1 FERTINKHAR
11 YICYVANIINL
22 EVVPFVSYNFSRM
35 LLQCRPVQWYSADA
49 YICKR
54 VQITNVSII
63 RCDGLVQLQ
72 QRSDIFRRQ
81 LVRRPATSSSS
92 TAAIPNSPFDIAR
105 TLRDLA
111 KASLVPRDHLARAD
125 LDVRIDTLATQFRS
139 TTADGTLAN
148 NRDLGSIV
156 WSLAKLSTPCCCGHA
171 IALLT
176 ALTSAS
182 SSSPASLQSASNQT
196 LCKALY
202 GAALL
207 SRNSSTRTAIARISR
222 GNSSSETPIL
232 PTHWSALLPPARALA
247 AACVP
252 RLASF
257 NMLDTSNAWWAIAT
271 LASLPPPPSAAFFG
285 ASIPVP
291 SRTGLA
297 SSKMQKQHKHQRH
310 KVRTPLD
317 GEWEGKEETSGVFPL
332 PEGLLA
338 GLATAAERHMRTP
351 NGCSTQGLAN
361 MLWGASRLGYADE
374 RMLSAAVALLKP
386 QVRTLAST
394 DSRAFATCLWAFAS
408 LHYVGAEGL
417 LSAASRPAA
426 ADVGAFDDQSL
437 ANLLWAYGTSGV
449 EAPKLFA
456 ASADELARRAI
467 RMPIEFLA
475 ICLWA
480 FATVNHLDPNMM
492 AVVAHSLTGLSSTPS
507 PAVAMGLAA
516 GKRAKHG
523 RHAMNNA
530 VAQAVP
536 RPAGLVP
543 TADWEAAL
551 AERLAACK
559 GRRTQAVGNLAW
571 AYAALGARH
580 DPLVWALAG
589 RAAAM
594 ATALNAQEL
603 SNVLYS
609 IARLVPYFRETRPD
623 VLEVLLQEV
632 DRRVELGQGQHDQA
646 GTNRR
651 SRRNQLPREQESTT
665 KCLRKQTYSAE
676 TVLVEQPATS
686 GLMPHSPVSTTSEGT
701 LSPAQRFNPRDLAML
716 AWSLAIL
723 APASPTLL
731 RILKA
736 AVAAVDSSSTDPTS
750 TTTDTGDAA
759 DAGVTE
765 LDELQTQPYN
775 LFGLVQLYGAN
786 YAACLAMTTLD
797 AIGGSADNDL
807 QDPKAMVMIKMDV
820 KERYGDRDYSF
831 SKGCGDGGCSDGGG
845 GGGGGRTMLVRAAAA
860 AMLQAQRAAEAIG
873 GDQARGISKCTS
885 NSEGHN
891 TGKAASAA
899 RKEGEGGR
907 RGGGEGSMSGQSR
920 VLKEMVRFGP
930 LGACPPLFRACR
942 DAWFLNTAST
952 KPSDLQSAVAA
963 LLRNHRWGGGGS
975 DGGIDSSTRGSC
987 GGSGAVAS
995 QTRGVALVAEEALTS
1010 DRMLRVDLLVQFNG
1024 WLVLLEVDGPS
1035 HFAVELNG
1043 KPIDTANGD
1052 SSSFR
1057 GAADTMRTLGGTGSG
1072 CNNDGAAQGADIG
1085 ATAYST
1091 SCGKENEDGDPDFN
1105 GSDDSGDEEGDRLVT
1120 DGLGEGNPARGN
1132 SKHSAAA
1139 AMALRRQGLLRPLG
1153 DTVFRNRFLVASLGL
1168 LAPGLQ
1174 EGASVVHASTGVNDP
1189 WVIQSLLV
1197 QLSPGIRPAAAAKVD
1212 GKAALAAN
1220 SESVA
1225 ERHGCAGQGQGQG
1238 RDGDAVGPTAG
1249 VAGTGGSDG
1258 GGTAC
1263 AACASSG
1270 GAIDTNSIGNG
1281 NGCGLVRGVAV
1292 ATLSYAEWNAAGST
1306 PGDKWARCL
1315 QPLLA
1320 QYLG

>member
-1 FERTINKHAR
+1 
-11 YICYVANIINL
+11 
-22 EVVPFVSYNFSRM
+22 M
-35 LLQCRPVQWYSADA
+35 LQQSRPVQCYSADA

-54 VQITNVSII
+54 VQITHVSII
-63 RCDGLVQLQ
+63 CFHVLVQRVGLQ
-72 QRSDIFRRQ
+72 QRSGLIRRQ
-81 LVRRPATSSSS
+81 LARCPATSSSS
-92 TAAIPNSPFDIAR
+92 TAAAPNPPFVIAR

-111 KASLVPRDHLARAD
+111 KASLLPRDRLARAD
-125 LDVRIDTLATQFRS
+125 LDVRIDSLATQFRS

-207 SRNSSTRTAIARISR
+207 SRDSSSRTATPRNTR
-222 GNSSSETPIL
+222 GNSSSETSIS

-257 NMLDTSNAWWAIAT
+257 NMLDTSNVWWAIAT
-271 LASLPPPPSAAFFG
+271 LASLPPPPSAVFFR
-285 ASIPVP
+285 ASIPFHT
-291 SRTGLA
+291 SGGLA
-297 SSKMQKQHKHQRH
+297 SSKLQKQHKQQRH
-310 KVRTPLD
+310 QVRKPLE
-317 GEWEGKEETSGVFPL
+317 GEGEGKEETSGVFSL
-332 PEGLLA
+332 PEGLLP
-338 GLATAAERHMRTP
+338 GLAAAAERHMRTP

-361 MLWGASRLGYADE
+361 MLWGASRLGYVDE
-374 RMLSAAVALLKP
+374 RMLAAAVALLKP

-408 LHYVGAEGL
+408 LRYVGAEGL
-417 LSAASRPAA
+417 LSIASRPAA
-426 ADVGAFDDQSL
+426 AHVGAFDDQSL

-456 ASADELARRAI
+456 ASADELARRAN

-480 FATVNHLDPNMM
+480 FATANHLDSNMM
-492 AVVAHSLTGLSSTPS
+492 AVVAHSLTGLSSPPS
-507 PAVAMGLAA
+507 PPSATGAIGLAA
-516 GKRAKHG
+516 GKSAKHG
-523 RHAMNNA
+523 RQAMNSGA
-530 VAQAVP
+530 VSAASTVP
-536 RPAGLVP
+536 GPAGLIP
-543 TADWEAAL
+543 KADWEAAL
-551 AERLAACK
+551 AERLAACQ
-559 GRRTQAVGNLAW
+559 GRRTQAIGNLAW

-580 DPLVWALAG
+580 DPLVSALAG

-609 IARLVPYFRETRPD
+609 IARLVPYFGDTRPD

-632 DRRVELGQGQHDQA
+632 DRRVKLGQEQHDQA

-651 SRRNQLPREQESTT
+651 NRRNQLPRQPESSSTKFLREQID
-665 KCLRKQTYSAE
+665 SAE
-676 TVLVEQPATS
+676 TGQVELPATS
-686 GLMPHSPVSTTSEGT
+686 GLMSHSPFGAPGEGA

-723 APASPTLL
+723 APASFTLL

-736 AVAAVDSSSTDPTS
+736 AVAAVDISSSDVIS
-750 TTTDTGDAA
+750 TATETGDAA
-759 DAGVTE
+759 DAGDTE
-765 LDELQTQPYN
+765 LDELQIQPYN

-786 YAACLAMTTLD
+786 YAACLAAATPD
-797 AIGGSADNDL
+797 PSGGNTDKDL
-807 QDPKAMVMIKMDV
+807 HEPNSMVMINMDV
-820 KERYGDRDYSF
+820 KDYYGDGDYSY
-831 SKGCGDGGCSDGGG
+831 SKSCGDGGCSGGG
-845 GGGGGRTMLVRAAAA
+845 GGGGGGGGDGGGDKMLVRAAAA

-873 GDQARGISKCTS
+873 RDQGRGINKCTGD
-885 NSEGHN
+885 SEGHN
-891 TGKAASAA
+891 TGKAALAA
-899 RKEGEGGR
+899 GKEGDEGRREAGR
-907 RGGGEGSMSGQSR
+907 RGGGDGSMSVQSGGVR
-920 VLKEMVRFGP
+920 EMVLFGP

-942 DAWFLNTAST
+942 NAWFLNTAST

-963 LLRNHRWGGGGS
+963 LLRNHRWRGSGSGGGEE
-975 DGGIDSSTRGSC
+975 SSTPGSC
-987 GGSGAVAS
+987 GSGGAVAS
-995 QTRGVALVAEEALTS
+995 KTRGEILVAEEALTP
-1010 DRMLRVDLLVQFNG
+1010 DRMLRVDLLVQYNG
-1024 WLVLLEVDGPS
+1024 RLVLLEVDGPS
-1035 HFAVELNG
+1035 HFAVELNA
-1043 KPIDTANGD
+1043 KPVDTANGD
-1052 SSSFR
+1052 SSGVRRIS
-1057 GAADTMRTLGGTGSG
+1057 DTMPTLGGTGSG
-1072 CNNDGAAQGADIG
+1072 CNDDGVSVQGAHIS

-1091 SCGKENEDGDPDFN
+1091 SCGKENEDGDANFHD
-1105 GSDDSGDEEGDRLVT
+1105 SDDNSYEKGDRLVT
-1120 DGLGEGNPARGN
+1120 AGLREGKPARGN
-1132 SKHSAAA
+1132 SKCSAAA
-1139 AMALRRQGLLRPLG
+1139 AVALRRLGPLRPLG
-1153 DTVFRNRFLVASLGL
+1153 DTVLRNRFLAASLGL
-1168 LAPGLQ
+1168 QAAGFQ
-1174 EGASVVHASTGVNDP
+1174 EGALTVYASTGVSDP

-1197 QLSPGIRPAAAAKVD
+1197 QLPPGSRPAAAAKVD
-1212 GKAALAAN
+1212 GEGALVPN

-1225 ERHGCAGQGQGQG
+1225 ERYGCAGQGLGQG
-1238 RDGDAVGPTAG
+1238 RDGGAVGPTAW
-1249 VAGTGGSDG
+1249 VAGTGGSGG

-1263 AACASSG
+1263 AASASIGGAGDTISSG
-1270 GAIDTNSIGNG
+1270 CGNG
-1281 NGCGLVRGVAV
+1281 NDSGLVRGVAV

-1320 QYLG
+1320 RYLG